1 MGHNQMKEG
10 HGPAPIHM
18 AVILVIILATNMNSH
33 LQSTCCIPVV
43 NILFYHMRHV
53 SRRYFKSAVAEGGY
67 HEVFYSI
74 SVKDQISFSWL
85 ISCSQSII
93 L

>member
-18 AVILVIILATNMNSH
+18 AEILVIILATNSH
-33 LQSTCCIPVV
+33 LQSTCCTLVA

-53 SRRYFKSAVAEGGY
+53 SVRYFTSSVAEGGH

-74 SVKDQISFSWL
+74 SVKDQFPL
-85 ISCSQSII
+85 VG
-93 L
+93 